1 MKDAKALLVVSFGTS
16 YPETCERT
24 IAAIEADLAAA
35 FPDRRLYRAWTSRV
49 IRRKVKE
56 KTGVSID
63 SVAEA
68 MERMVRDGVQ
78 DVLVQPTH
86 LLIGEEYATLGADGI
101 PVEDGASYSLVYTI
115 G

>member
-35 FPDRRLYRAWTSRV
+35 FPDRQLYRAWTSRI

-68 MERMVRDGVQ
+68 MEMTERYSDPDDKAFVNG
-78 DVLVQPTH
+78 
-86 LLIGEEYATLGADGI
+86 ILG
-101 PVEDGASYSLVYTI
+101 TI
-115 G
+115 LREHEAAQ